1 MTFIYYRQCLTYIAV
16 KATYPYKNTDPS
28 LTCPT
33 LKSYNQG
40 AKVLQIWWWYV
51 DVISADYKC
60 QGDRRI
66 LQIWRRRRDDEGLG
80 GWTWG
85 CCHYVL
91 KSFLTKNTQ
100 NWSSNKYGI
109 DIYNMYNNLP
119 IFLIFFVCSVN
130 ASGEFMDYKGGV
142 YGGCGHL
149 IIWSFSSSD
158 HTGCINNQF
167 DNFDN
172 FHCQSFWRFCQRSN

>member
-1 MTFIYYRQCLTYIAV
+1 MYYRQCLTYIVV

-28 LTCPT
+28 LTCPA

-40 AKVLQIWWWYV
+40 AKVLQRCWLLYV
-51 DVISADYKC
+51 DVISVDVISTDYKC

-66 LQIWRRRRDDEGLG
+66 LQIWWRRRDVEGLG

-85 CCHYVL
+85 CCHYVI

-119 IFLIFFVCSVN
+119 IFLISFCLQRKCKRRVH
-130 ASGEFMDYKGGV
+130 GLQGGSLWRLRTLDN
-142 YGGCGHL
+142 L
-149 IIWSFSSSD
+149 IIFIVRP
-158 HTGCINNQF
+158 HRLNQ
-167 DNFDN
+167 
-172 FHCQSFWRFCQRSN
+172 QSIW